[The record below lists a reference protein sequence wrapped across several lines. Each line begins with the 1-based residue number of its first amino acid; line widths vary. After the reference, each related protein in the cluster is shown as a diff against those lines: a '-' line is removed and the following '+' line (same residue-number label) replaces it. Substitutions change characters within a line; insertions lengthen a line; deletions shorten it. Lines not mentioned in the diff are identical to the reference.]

1 MLDRNK
7 RITLECLQRKR
18 ITGRPQSFCVK
29 DRIIPFKE
37 LLNNIENCGFT
48 CSSSSIQNHKFL
60 QFFRFST
67 YHRTDSPFNFLSLSL
82 RVQSRHQLVIS
93 RQIASFKR
101 IFQLFTGV
109 IFFIGFCVGE
119 YQFVIQHVERIPH
132 LFLTIFVPG
141 INHSRLC
148 IPHVK
153 NFYFRVKALAA
164 FFCVPI
170 QFTVDKL

>member
-1 MLDRNK
+1 MLNRNK
-7 RITLECLQRKR
+7 RITLERLQCKR
-18 ITGRPQSFCVK
+18 IAGRTQSFCVK

-48 CSSSSIQNHKFL
+48 CSGSSIQNHKFL

-67 YHRTDSPFNFLSLSL
+67 YNRANSPFNFLSLSL
-82 RVQSRHQLVIS
+82 KVQSRHQFVIS
-93 RQIASFKR
+93 RQITSFKR

-119 YQFVIQHVERIPH
+119 YQFVVQHVERVPH
-132 LFLTIFVPG
+132 LLLTIFMPG
-141 INHSRLC
+141 INHSGFC

-153 NFYFRVKALAA
+153 NFYFRVKALAT